1 MLPLGYRF
9 EYSSACNWFFFVLL
23 DVVLNCEGLCWP
35 GRYIDR
41 ERIGG
46 G

>member
-9 EYSSACNWFFFVLL
+9 ENSSACNWFFCFVGCCS
-23 DVVLNCEGLCWP
+23 CEGLCWP